1 MITLQDL
8 KPLRQQILE
17 WRKKDKVIGFVPTMG
32 ALHKGHL
39 SLVEA
44 AQEECHHVVVSIFVN
59 PLQFGFGEDF
69 GRYPRQL
76 GSDALLLKEAKTSLL
91 YTPTVDMMYPE
102 GFSTTVTVTKELTG
116 KLCGATRQGH
126 FEGVATVVTKL
137 FNHVQPDMAFFG
149 EKDYQQLLVIR
160 KMTTDLDFPIHIV
173 SVPIAREADGLA
185 LSSRNQYISPNDRQ
199 TAALLQQILKWVKR
213 SLRDAMPHEYPAIC
227 EAAASKLR
235 TAGFDKVD
243 YVQILHVPSLTPIH
257 DRAHLDS
264 ARIFAAAYLDKT
276 RLIDN
281 IVAG

>member
-1 MITLQDL
+1 MITVQDL

-17 WRKKDKVIGFVPTMG
+17 WRKKDKIIGFVPTMG

-44 AQEECHHVVVSIFVN
+44 AQEECDHVVVSIFIN
-59 PLQFGFGEDF
+59 PLQFAFGEDF

-91 YTPTVDMMYPE
+91 YTPTTEIMYPE
-102 GFSTTVTVTKELTG
+102 NFSSKVIVTPDLTE
-116 KLCGATRQGH
+116 KLCGATRHGH

-137 FNHVQPDMAFFG
+137 FNQVQPDKAFFG
-149 EKDYQQLLVIR
+149 EKDYQQLLVI
-160 KMTTDLDFPIHIV
+160 KKITADLDLPVHIV
-173 SVPIAREADGLA
+173 GVPTMREPDGLA

-199 TAALLQQILKWVKR
+199 TAGLLQQTLRWVKR
-213 SLRDAMPHEYPAIC
+213 SLRDAMPHEYPALC
-227 EAAASKLR
+227 EVASNKLL

-243 YVQILHVPSLTPIH
+243 YVQILHIPSLTPIH
-257 DRAHLDS
+257 DRAHLSS
-264 ARIFAAAYLDKT
+264 ARIFAAAYLNKT